1 MIRTYALLIGLIV
14 IALGAGATF
23 AQDAP
28 VPGMPA
34 KMALT
39 IPEAIEMAWN
49 NNIVSIRQQDA
60 LQQAQARRREAR
72 STYLP
77 ELSMNLQYSKSNN
90 PQLSFFNDEVFET
103 TNSYNLG
110 FTLSQP
116 IFDGFNYIHTP
127 KSSSAS
133 IESSE
138 EALRS
143 TRQGVAFDAK
153 RLCYD
158 LLKAQRLADVQLRAV
173 ERSVEQLETSKAR
186 YELGSASMSDFLKSK
201 VQLGRDSLTL
211 ITRDNNI
218 EIARATLND
227 FLGLPVNRRTEVD
240 VQLDFEPYP
249 LPDPNALTSAVTTHP
264 DVMSATYATEA
275 ASHDV
280 GSSQSVMWP
289 RLDAFARYS
298 YFTGKFPE
306 SSGDI
311 WNADNHTV
319 GLQLNWTIFSG
330 FATTSRVKQAKISR
344 HTAEEELAQ
353 ARRTVSL
360 AVTTSALRVQ
370 EAQKRYTVAED
381 QVESAQEDLDIAQE
395 KYNLG
400 AATILDILTAQVSL
414 SEAETERIQAGY
426 DFFLSIAELER
437 AMGGGD

>member
-1 MIRTYALLIGLIV
+1 MIRTYALLFGCV
-14 IALGAGATF
+14 ILALGAGAAL
-23 AQDAP
+23 AQEAP
-28 VPGMPA
+28 APGMPA

-39 IPEAIEMAWN
+39 IPEAINLAWN

-127 KSSSAS
+127 KARSAD
-133 IESSE
+133 IHSSE
-138 EALRS
+138 AALRN

-158 LLKAQRLADVQLRAV
+158 LLKAQRLSDVQQRAV
-173 ERSVEQLETSKAR
+173 ERSQEQLETSKAR
-186 YELGSASMSDFLKSK
+186 YELGSASMSDYLKSK

-211 ITRDNNI
+211 ITRENNI

-227 FLGLPVNRRTEVD
+227 FLGLPVSRRTEVD
-240 VQLDFEPYP
+240 VQLEFEPYP
-249 LPDPNALTSAVTTHP
+249 LPDEGALLASVSTHP
-264 DVMSATYATEA
+264 YVMAATYAEEA
-275 ASHDV
+275 ASHEV

-306 SSGDI
+306 SADDI
-311 WNADNHTV
+311 WRADNHTV
-319 GLQLNWTIFSG
+319 GLSLNWTIFSG
-330 FATTSRVKQAKISR
+330 FATSSRVKQAKINR
-344 HTAEEELAQ
+344 HTFEEELVQAQ
-353 ARRTVSL
+353 RTVSL
-360 AVTTSALRVQ
+360 AITTSALRVS
-370 EAQKRYTVAED
+370 EAQKRFTVAED